1 MHYCDAKPAHM
12 PTLVCT
18 GCLDLYIIYS
28 CFSYLLLVIIVKRAR
43 VCCFGYSLPVIMPCI
58 LNVSC
63 FRYLLTHNVWAPHD
77 GSEEREA
84 TLDWPLLR
92 CVVLWDTDKYKAV
105 ASKVLELCIKTFPLT
120 CTFFEPLTSKS
131 FFMLLLFSFS
141 FFDIEKCIT
150 ITLMEYNL
158 FIQMQN

>member
-1 MHYCDAKPAHM
+1 MKTSSYQANAILRCQTCSHAISG
-12 PTLVCT
+12 VCW
-18 GCLDLYIIYS
+18 LLRFIHHILLFI
-28 CFSYLLLVIIVKRAR
+28 FSASRNDHQKSRSLLLWLQSTPHHA
-43 VCCFGYSLPVIMPCI
+43 LPCI
-58 LNVSC
+58 LNVPC

-120 CTFFEPLTSKS
+120 CTFIEPITRKRIFCFC
-131 FFMLLLFSFS
+131 FF
-141 FFDIEKCIT
+141 FFFFLI
-150 ITLMEYNL
+150 
-158 FIQMQN
+158 